1 MYCRVYPQHMIK
13 KNGCGS
19 INTLFARLSRSAWSA
34 TASSEGKL
42 RSAED
47 IYSKSQCNH
56 WNNQTKSVA
65 WGHTLQFGPQYY
77 FSFFFFSFAV
87 LHGMQDLSSSTRDQ
101 TCALTTPY
109 RKTCMKFLVKS
120 VLSPICARSL
130 GRVTFLIW
138 TIPKTSK
145 WICAIRRNEQMKS
158 RFFFGYSVVYSTL
171 LAWHSRPS
179 KIRAQTTTFLI
190 FFL

>member
-1 MYCRVYPQHMIK
+1 MDVEVSIRCLQGCHALREVPQHHLK
-13 KNGCGS
+13 VNCGQLK
-19 INTLFARLSRSAWSA
+19 IYTLNPNAITEITRQRVLLEATLFSLVPNI
-34 TASSEGKL
+34 T
-42 RSAED
+42 
-47 IYSKSQCNH
+47 
-56 WNNQTKSVA
+56 
-65 WGHTLQFGPQYY
+65 
-77 FSFFFFSFAV
+77 FFVFSFAV
-87 LHGMQDLSSSTRDQ
+87 LHGVQDLSSSTRDQ

-145 WICAIRRNEQMKS
+145 WVCAIRRNEQMKS

>member
-1 MYCRVYPQHMIK
+1 MDVEVSIRCLQGCHALREVPQHHLK
-13 KNGCGS
+13 VNCGQLK
-19 INTLFARLSRSAWSA
+19 IYTLNPNAITEITRQRVLLEATLFSLVPNI
-34 TASSEGKL
+34 T
-42 RSAED
+42 
-47 IYSKSQCNH
+47 
-56 WNNQTKSVA
+56 
-65 WGHTLQFGPQYY
+65 
-77 FSFFFFSFAV
+77 FFVFSFAV
-87 LHGMQDLSSSTRDQ
+87 LHGVQDLSSSTRDQ

-138 TIPKTSK
+138 TIPKASK

-171 LAWHSRPS
+171 LA
-179 KIRAQTTTFLI
+179 
-190 FFL
+190 